1 MKPKVF
7 IGSSREGVPI
17 ADAIHANMTYEAECT
32 VWKSGVF
39 QLSENTLSSLIKALR
54 DADFGVF
61 IFSPDDISMMRGQT
75 ASVVRD
81 NVLFELG
88 LFIGRLGAERCFFLV
103 PDDASDLRL
112 PSDLAGITPGV
123 YESGR
128 SDGNWVAAVNPA
140 CMQMKAQIARLKSFQ
155 DAADDSTSPAST
167 RAGKPTTPR
176 TKSTRTNAN
185 KPSVKAV
192 KAAIGCD
199 LSAAPYRRAFLVTGN
214 TKDHK
219 EKLKE
224 IGCSWNGKLKGWVLP
239 QSKLKELQAGFPGIT
254 VEE

>member
-1 MKPKVF
+1 LKPKVF

-17 ADAIHANMTYEAECT
+17 ADAIHANMTYETECT

-61 IFSPDDISMMRGQT
+61 VFSPDDISLMRG
-75 ASVVRD
+75 SVVNVVRD

-88 LFIGRLGAERCFFLV
+88 LFIGRLGAERCFFLI
-103 PDDASDLRL
+103 PDNATDLRL

-155 DAADDSTSPAST
+155 DATDDGGASSAPPAAKAS
-167 RAGKPTTPR
+167 KPTRSP
-176 TKSTRTNAN
+176 
-185 KPSVKAV
+185 V
-192 KAAIGCD
+192 KAAKSALGGD
-199 LSAAPYRRAFLVTGN
+199 LLASPYKRSYLVTGN
-214 TKDHK
+214 TKEHK
-219 EKLKE
+219 DKLKE
-224 IGCSWNGKLKGWVLP
+224 IGCSWNGKLAGWVLA
-239 QSKLKELQAGFPGIT
+239 QSKFDELKAAFPGIQIGA
-254 VEE
+254 EEA